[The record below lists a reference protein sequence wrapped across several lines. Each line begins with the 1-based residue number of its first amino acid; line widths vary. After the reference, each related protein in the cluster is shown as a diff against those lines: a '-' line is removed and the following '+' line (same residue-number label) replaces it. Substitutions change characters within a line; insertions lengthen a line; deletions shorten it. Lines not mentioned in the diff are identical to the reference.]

1 MSTHPHGSKSR
12 WVFLLTLCSIL
23 ILPGCSDPKP
33 DGHAYVMNGLG
44 ITLPASGIEI
54 TYLPYNTRA
63 EFFHEPLSEAYT
75 YTTTGLSASLQPL
88 CAEAN
93 EIIARQTD
101 ELDLAR
107 QQLLQSGNV
116 PDTADA
122 CLNMC
127 TSRISFEAQRENDRK
142 TLIQTHA
149 ALDQQ
154 IAAAKQK
161 MKDLQASRAKKSG
174 QLGNR
179 LAALRSERT
188 HALNTAAEQLL
199 ARQLEKVTFA
209 VGLRQLRYYSLYHG
223 AKISVELNNN
233 TEFALASA
241 QYSNQPVLAGY
252 YNGEEIKRYSDVQLP
267 GYGHKGTTK
276 DSLGFDKHYAVG
288 PGESVRL
295 GVGIDDFEGL
305 DMNSPSGRLMALE
318 KGWTPNSKGY
328 ILPDEIRIVNFPADL
343 FLIPDETGQRQGAS
357 IVYSPKP
364 VDFKQQAAAQGLPQD
379 SEIARISRQLSNQSY
394 PEDEQIA
401 ALEGEISQHL
411 ADKKSATNAFNSS
424 SVAQSINALVESESL
439 CRTARDQMNDLDQW
453 GKLLSEQQ
461 SNLAS
466 CATENVNTGAIYGA
480 IYSVNREYD
489 EGIELPNIQE
499 KYAAKAKQLIWAK
512 LATEAQ
518 FGSRSNIDGAF
529 NIDESIDQEQSLV
542 FATWASSL
550 GDLFW
555 MQPLSTLG
563 TNKDLNHDLAR
574 QGPIDEYFD
583 DVVARSCSGC
593 SLEEFSTWISNAGL
607 AAPNPNQL
615 AGLFSLNEM
624 RAARQLE
631 MLETMDSGT
640 GLAETNEVQVATLPG
655 QACKI

>member
-1 MSTHPHGSKSR
+1 
-12 WVFLLTLCSIL
+12 
-23 ILPGCSDPKP
+23 
-33 DGHAYVMNGLG
+33 MNGLG

-75 YTTTGLSASLQPL
+75 YATTGLNAALQPL
-88 CAEAN
+88 CEEAN
-93 EIIARQTD
+93 EIIAQNTD

-107 QQLLQSGNV
+107 QQLLQSGSV

-154 IAAAKQK
+154 IASAKQK
-161 MKDLQASRAKKSG
+161 MKDLQASRTKKSG
-174 QLGNR
+174 LLGNR
-179 LAALRSERT
+179 LAALRSERAR
-188 HALNTAAEQLL
+188 ALNTEAEQLL
-199 ARQLEKVTFA
+199 ARQLEKMTFA
-209 VGLRQLRYYSLYHG
+209 LGTRQLNYPRSDSG
-223 AKISVELNNN
+223 KRISIVLKNN
-233 TEFALASA
+233 TEFAIGPSPYASYGTFDA
-241 QYSNQPVLAGY
+241 AGY
-252 YNGEEIKRYSDVQLP
+252 YKGEKITDYRMQIPADGSTGNKE
-267 GYGHKGTTK
+267 
-276 DSLGFDKHYAVG
+276 DSLGFDKGYFGG
-288 PGESVRL
+288 PGESVTA
-295 GVGIDDFEGL
+295 GESIYSSVPGL
-305 DMNSPSGRLMALE
+305 NMSTPSGRLMARE
-318 KGWTPNSKGY
+318 KGWKPNSEGY
-328 ILPDEIRIVNFPADL
+328 ILPDEIRIVNFPTSL

-357 IVYSPKP
+357 IVYSPEP

-379 SEIARISRQLSNQSY
+379 SEIARISKQLSNQSY
-394 PEDEQIA
+394 PEDKQIA
-401 ALEGEISQHL
+401 ALEGEISQHR

-424 SVAQSINALVESESL
+424 SVAQSINALAESESL
-439 CRTARDQMNDLDQW
+439 CRTARDQMNELDQW

-466 CATENVNTGAIYGA
+466 CGTENVNTGAIYGA
-480 IYSVNREYD
+480 IYSINREYD

-529 NIDESIDQEQSLV
+529 NIDKSIDQEQSLV

-563 TNKDLNHDLAR
+563 TNKDLNHHLAR

-593 SLEEFSTWISNAGL
+593 SLEEFSTRISNAGL

-631 MLETMDSGT
+631 MLATMDSGT
-640 GLAETNEVQVATLPG
+640 GLAETNEVQVATAPE

>member
-1 MSTHPHGSKSR
+1 M
-12 WVFLLTLCSIL
+12 
-23 ILPGCSDPKP
+23 
-33 DGHAYVMNGLG
+33 
-44 ITLPASGIEI
+44 
-54 TYLPYNTRA
+54 
-63 EFFHEPLSEAYT
+63 
-75 YTTTGLSASLQPL
+75 
-88 CAEAN
+88 
-93 EIIARQTD
+93 
-101 ELDLAR
+101 
-107 QQLLQSGNV
+107 
-116 PDTADA
+116 
-122 CLNMC
+122 
-127 TSRISFEAQRENDRK
+127 
-142 TLIQTHA
+142 
-149 ALDQQ
+149 
-154 IAAAKQK
+154 
-161 MKDLQASRAKKSG
+161 
-174 QLGNR
+174 
-179 LAALRSERT
+179 LRSART
-188 HALNTAAEQLL
+188 RALNTKADQLL
-199 ARQLEKVTFA
+199 VREIEKIRIKLGT
-209 VGLRQLRYYSLYHG
+209 GRLRSDSYGGTR
-223 AKISVELNNN
+223 ISVELQNN
-233 TEFALASA
+233 TEFAL
-241 QYSNQPVLAGY
+241 
-252 YNGEEIKRYSDVQLP
+252 RP
-267 GYGHKGTTK
+267 GYDFQSNITIKAAGFYKGVIIKNYSFDVPSYSSRGSRK
-276 DSLGFDKHYAVG
+276 DSLGFDKRYLVG
-288 PGESVRL
+288 PGETVPGGESIYSSV
-295 GVGIDDFEGL
+295 EGL
-305 DMNSPSGRLMALE
+305 DMGTPTGRLLAQE
-318 KGWTPNSKGY
+318 RGWKPNSEGY
-328 ILPDEIRIVNFPADL
+328 VLPDEIRIVNFPETA
-343 FLIPDETGQRQGAS
+343 FVIPDETGQRQGAS

-379 SEIARISRQLSNQSY
+379 SEIARISKQLSNQSY
-394 PEDEQIA
+394 PEDKKIA
-401 ALEGEISQHL
+401 ALEGEISLHH
-411 ADKKSATNAFNSS
+411 ADKKSATNAFNAS

-439 CRTARDQMNDLDQW
+439 CRTARDQMNELDQW

-466 CATENVNTGAIYGA
+466 CGTENVNTGAIYRA

-563 TNKDLNHDLAR
+563 TNKDLNHHLAR

-593 SLEEFSTWISNAGL
+593 SLEAFSTRISNAGL

-631 MLETMDSGT
+631 MLETMHSGT
-640 GLAETNEVQVATLPG
+640 GLAETNEVQVATLPE